1 MAKDKKSVLL
11 YCDIIHTVE
20 QLDDADAGL
29 LFKHYLRYI
38 NDQNPEPPSKLI
50 KIVFEPIKQNL
61 KRDLKKWED
70 TLESRSIAGKA
81 GASARWQNMASDGK
95 RIEGMAKIAVKDT
108 VIVNVTDTV
117 NDNVNE
123 KKNINTVAVSTA
135 TFEQREKDFMKKLA
149 PFVETYGKE
158 MLREFYNY
166 WTERNDNG
174 KKMRFEMQKVFQH
187 ERRLIAWSKNIKQ
200 NKHGKQP
207 TASTDAEWHNIA
219 SNYIAAKEAG
229 RI

>member
-1 MAKDKKSVLL
+1 MGNFNGYYTNWNNRPTTVSFTVNGEPISSNAQGMSALHKGLELDFIYK
-11 YCDIIHTVE
+11 IHTKLSWE
-20 QLDDADAGL
+20 GAISIGDWKWNSTATAFALDDAG
-29 LFKHYLRYI
+29 
-38 NDQNPEPPSKLI
+38 
-50 KIVFEPIKQNL
+50 
-61 KRDLKKWED
+61 
-70 TLESRSIAGKA
+70 
-81 GASARWQNMASDGK
+81 
-95 RIEGMAKIAVKDT
+95 
-108 VIVNVTDTV
+108 NVTDTV